1 MKNPFGKLRA
11 SKLSTKIILL
21 VEIISI
27 LSGSVFCV
35 VSITNSRLGIKKSIQ
50 QRMLDIANCAAG
62 SINGDILGAL
72 KAEDADT
79 PEYRQIYN
87 TLDVFCKNVELEYV
101 YAIRDEGNGKFTFTV
116 DPDPVDPGEFGEE
129 VKYTEALAAA
139 ARGTAALDE
148 TPYTDAW
155 GTFYS
160 AYSPVRDSSG
170 RIAGII
176 AADFSSQ
183 WFEAQLSQRT
193 GTTILSS
200 VAILL
205 TTVLI
210 AAVMSLITVRPFVQR
225 QEQLSREVEKKA
237 GKTNSSPC
245 RSSVPWWTPSTPRTY
260 IPKITPPA

>member
-1 MKNPFGKLRA
+1 MKNPFRKLRP

-116 DPDPVDPGEFGEE
+116 DPDPVDPGEFG
-129 VKYTEALAAA
+129 
-139 ARGTAALDE
+139 
-148 TPYTDAW
+148 
-155 GTFYS
+155 
-160 AYSPVRDSSG
+160 
-170 RIAGII
+170 
-176 AADFSSQ
+176 
-183 WFEAQLSQRT
+183 
-193 GTTILSS
+193 
-200 VAILL
+200 
-205 TTVLI
+205 
-210 AAVMSLITVRPFVQR
+210 
-225 QEQLSREVEKKA
+225 
-237 GKTNSSPC
+237 
-245 RSSVPWWTPSTPRTY
+245 
-260 IPKITPPA
+260 